1 MGLISKAIKASKAV
15 VWDIEAHECMACARG
30 AVGSLTADDAVQF
43 KTIRD
48 AQLKV
53 FNPDVQCREFIRRFT
68 NIKTNTESLID
79 Y

>member
-1 MGLISKAIKASKAV
+1 MDLISKAIKASKAV

-30 AVGSLTADDAVQF
+30 VVGSLNTHDADQF
-43 KTIRD
+43 KSIRD

-53 FNPDVQCREFIRRFT
+53 FNPNVQCSEFIRRFT